1 MIDHAAAAINA
12 IRQLGATGLSGG
24 KPVLLV
30 GGEDD
35 RAATL
40 AAMSVISGVPPI
52 NLNAEL
58 AQAMIDA
65 AGTRVDPASLIAG
78 FNPETT
84 PLLLDRIQILMLPQL
99 KVDAL
104 DVLTRV
110 ARRRAVCA
118 SWPGRLENGRLRY
131 ANHNHPECFD
141 DDAARALIID
151 LTTNESQS
159 R

>member
-1 MIDHAAAAINA
+1 MIDHTAAAMNA
-12 IRQLGATGLSGG
+12 IRQLAATGLSGG
-24 KPVLLV
+24 KAVLLI
-30 GGEDD
+30 GSDED
-35 RAATL
+35 RAATI
-40 AAMSVISGVPPI
+40 AVMSVISSVSPI
-52 NLNAEL
+52 NLNVEL
-58 AQAMIDA
+58 AQSLIDA

-78 FNPETT
+78 FSPGTS
-84 PLLLDRIQILMLPQL
+84 PLLLNRIHILLLPQL

-141 DDAARALIID
+141 GDASRALAID
-151 LTTNESQS
+151 LTTNESQD

>member
-1 MIDHAAAAINA
+1 MIDHTAQAMHVL
-12 IRQLGATGLSGG
+12 RQLSATGPTGG

-30 GGEDD
+30 GSEDD

-40 AAMSVISGVPPI
+40 TALSVISGVSPI

-58 AQAMIDA
+58 ALALMDA
-65 AGTRVDPASLIAG
+65 AGARVDPASLIAS
-78 FNPETT
+78 FKPEAS
-84 PLLLDRIQILMLPQL
+84 PLLLDRIQLLMLPQL
-99 KVDAL
+99 KVDVL

-131 ANHNHPECFD
+131 ANHSHPECFD
-141 DDAARALIID
+141 DDAIRALVID
-151 LTTNESQS
+151 LTNNESED

>member
-1 MIDHAAAAINA
+1 MDA
-12 IRQLGATGLSGG
+12 IRQLGDTGISGG

-30 GGEDD
+30 GGDVD
-35 RAATL
+35 RTATMT
-40 AAMSVISGVPPI
+40 AMSRISGVSPI

-58 AQAMIDA
+58 AQALIDA
-65 AGTRVDPASLIAG
+65 AGTRVDPASLISG
-78 FNPETT
+78 FNPETS

-110 ARRRAVCA
+110 ARRRAICA

-141 DDAARALIID
+141 DDAARTLIID
-151 LTTNESQS
+151 LTNNESQD

>member
-30 GGEDD
+30 GIDDD
-35 RAATL
+35 RTATL
-40 AAMSVISGVPPI
+40 TAMSVLARVSPI

-58 AQAMIDA
+58 AQALIDA

-78 FNPETT
+78 LNPDASL
-84 PLLLDRIQILMLPQL
+84 LLLDRIQILMLPQL